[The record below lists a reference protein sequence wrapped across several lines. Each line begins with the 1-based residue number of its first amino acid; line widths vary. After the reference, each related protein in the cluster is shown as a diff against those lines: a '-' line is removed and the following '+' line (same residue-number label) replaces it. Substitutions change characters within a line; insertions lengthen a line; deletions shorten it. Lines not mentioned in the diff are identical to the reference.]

1 MHTYTQLRLSVITF
15 IALTGL
21 AMAAPI
27 LDPSPYDPQMD
38 TCERVNSDEE
48 ITYLNYQDC
57 MNMFGM
63 ERNEPEPEPTL
74 QEKTSNPCVVI
85 CDNQDKSQLD
95 RCDIPFTILSAIS
108 SEVVANYS
116 IHEMLLVTQFR
127 RYMDYVVRSFD
138 PSEYEIPNAVLEI
151 VFREI
156 NTHTTAM
163 REIIHSVEHYLGEIE
178 LDSECAVLLD
188 IWMGYRMLKMAGIL

>member
-1 MHTYTQLRLSVITF
+1 
-15 IALTGL
+15 
-21 AMAAPI
+21 
-27 LDPSPYDPQMD
+27 
-38 TCERVNSDEE
+38 
-48 ITYLNYQDC
+48 
-57 MNMFGM
+57 
-63 ERNEPEPEPTL
+63 
-74 QEKTSNPCVVI
+74 
-85 CDNQDKSQLD
+85 
-95 RCDIPFTILSAIS
+95 
-108 SEVVANYS
+108 
-116 IHEMLLVTQFR
+116 MLLVTQFR

-188 IWMGYRMLKMAGIL
+188 ILMGYRMLKMAGIL